1 VPVTGTLATIA
12 SVGEGRG
19 KGRRCPVFPWPDLAT
34 LLCEG
39 LQCWQFWVSFYHS
52 LPLRSRVSRR
62 STVARYRHTR
72 PSIFKKILIRVVWWY
87 AKIQNPGVWPKAT
100 PRNPDSLVVS
110 GIDTSG
116 VCCGQHSSAVHP
128 GSVRFFP
135 RTALIHNWLNRPV
148 TSLRWSAENAC
159 LASWPK
165 KLKLRA
171 SELVIRA
178 AIIFRVVEPTSLP
191 PFKPKNVA

>member
-1 VPVTGTLATIA
+1 MPVTGTLATIA

-19 KGRRCPVFPWPDLAT
+19 KGRCPVFPWPDLAT

-128 GSVRFFP
+128 GSAVFFLEQP
-135 RTALIHNWLNRPV
+135 LYTTGWTDLWQHFLGEVLKMHHDRRSWNYERV
-148 TSLRWSAENAC
+148 SWS
-159 LASWPK
+159 
-165 KLKLRA
+165 
-171 SELVIRA
+171 SEQ
-178 AIIFRVVEPTSLP
+178 P
-191 PFKPKNVA
+191 